1 MQRRLAKEK
10 TLKKGLL
17 LMPRNTSL
25 PIITGWEKGVKM
37 RGFKPL
43 FSWTEKRRSNPM
55 QKLQKHFK
63 KKKYS
68 KEKSGWNNEAQP
80 SLLSSSVNQ
89 AEGIR
94 LDWKGRDCSLF
105 GSCNGSTCICKFEN
119 GPQSW
124 FILQPKH
131 GKQILRVGLII
142 INRYKEEQNLI
153 LKMIL

>member
-1 MQRRLAKEK
+1 
-10 TLKKGLL
+10 
-17 LMPRNTSL
+17 MPRNTSL
-25 PIITGWEKGVKM
+25 PIITGREKGVKM
-37 RGFKPL
+37 SGFKHFL
-43 FSWTEKRRSNPM
+43 VELKKANPM
-55 QKLQKHFK
+55 QKLQKHLK
-63 KKKYS
+63 KKKS
-68 KEKSGWNNEAQP
+68 APKKKCGWNNEAQP
-80 SLLSSSVNQ
+80 SLLSSSFNQ

-94 LDWKGRDCSLF
+94 LGWKGRDCSLF

>member
-1 MQRRLAKEK
+1 
-10 TLKKGLL
+10 
-17 LMPRNTSL
+17 MPRNTSL
-25 PIITGWEKGVKM
+25 PIITGREKGVKM
-37 RGFKPL
+37 RGFKPFL
-43 FSWTEKRRSNPM
+43 VE
-55 QKLQKHFK
+55 LK
-63 KKKYS
+63 KKKQSYAKNTKACKKKKKKCS